1 MSEAGTDMANK
12 RKLTVDLRSVL
23 RRKAAQLPLSASPA
37 TLAAGSGL
45 WETLRDECSDAG

>member
-1 MSEAGTDMANK
+1 MGTDMANK
-12 RKLTVDLRSVL
+12 RKLTDL

-45 WETLRDECSDAG
+45 WETLRDACTDAG